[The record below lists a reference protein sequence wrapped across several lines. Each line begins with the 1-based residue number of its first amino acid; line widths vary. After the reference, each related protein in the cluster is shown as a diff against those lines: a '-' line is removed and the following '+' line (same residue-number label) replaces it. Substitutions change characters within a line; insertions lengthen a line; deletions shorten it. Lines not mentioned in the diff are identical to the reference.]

1 MIFYRN
7 KRCHRGIF
15 KENIRDLLVK
25 IADKSVR
32 FSAMTLFLIT
42 PAYAGDPVKGE
53 ALYNNQRLSLC
64 TLCHDKGNLAPP
76 LVNLRLSEAQL
87 KEVIMDRR
95 KVNPQTI
102 MPPFHSMEGLV
113 NNNRTTPILT
123 LEQIDDLVSYL
134 KTK

>member
-1 MIFYRN
+1 MIW
-7 KRCHRGIF
+7 
-15 KENIRDLLVK
+15 L
-25 IADKSVR
+25 
-32 FSAMTLFLIT
+32 LFLIT
-42 PAYAGDPVKGE
+42 PAFAGDPVKGE

-76 LVNLRLSEAQL
+76 LVNIRLSETEL
-87 KEVIMDRR
+87 REVIMDRR
-95 KVNPQTI
+95 RVNPQTL

-123 LEQIDDLVSYL
+123 LNQIDDLVSFL